1 MKYLDRELRKLQDVF
16 IVAAARTAIGDFGGA
31 FRNML
36 SHQLAVPVIQE
47 VLRRAGIAGDMVDEV
62 ILGNC
67 VQRTDEPNVARTA
80 ALVAGLPVQVTGM
93 TIQRQC
99 SSAMQAIV
107 SGYQQIAT
115 GEAEIVVAGGTESM
129 SSAPYVLKGARWGQ
143 RLQHGEMTDA
153 LWEML
158 TDPIHKI
165 LMGETAERL
174 ADKYGITR
182 EEQDEIA
189 LRSHRNACRA
199 IEEGRFKEEI
209 VPVAVPQR
217 KGPPKVV
224 DRDEHPRPDVS
235 MEKLAQLPP
244 VFRKNGTVTAGNAS
258 GLNDG
263 AAAVLLM
270 SASKAREL
278 GLKPMARIVSFA
290 RAGVEPDLMGYGP
303 VPAIRRALQRAGL
316 TLGDIQLIELNEA
329 FAAQYLACE
338 KLLELNREITNV
350 NGSGIALGHPVG
362 CTGARIVVTLLYEM
376 ARRNLRLGLA
386 SLCVGGGMGMAM
398 ILERENN

>member
-1 MKYLDRELRKLQDVF
+1 MQDVF

-36 SHQLAVPVIQE
+36 SHQLAVPVILE
-47 VLRRAGIAGDMVDEV
+47 VLKRAGIPGDMVDDV

-67 VQRTDEPNVARTA
+67 LQRTDEPNVARTA

-107 SGYQQIAT
+107 CGYQQIVT

-153 LWEML
+153 LWELL

-278 GLKPMARIVSFA
+278 DLKPMARIVSFA